1 MPPMLATVSE
11 LAKPIA
17 IRFRM
22 YTDSERTTIE
32 GDAMPGAD
40 LRQGHRWLRWLAW
53 GLLLALFVGSG
64 AMVHDA
70 LPGSYDRIRVLPV
83 WGAPGHLDLAGQCP
97 LSAQLRRLPSNNFGF
112 RTQPLWLALRL
123 HDPGRR
129 ALDRVLF
136 IDYPLLSRVTLYR
149 CVGHDLQVLAQT
161 GGDAPLSGVS
171 ARRRL
176 TFALSLPAQ
185 TETQLWL
192 RVQSESNVIVPVRL
206 LRRAEDVALTRADAW
221 RKGLL
226 YGGLA
231 VLLMVNLLLFFFSAE
246 SMFLW
251 HALNQLP
258 MLGYL
263 LAADG
268 VWHQLWSG
276 ADAQITIG
284 LLCLAISNVLA
295 PLYASAYLRLSP
307 SSWPY
312 RLTRVLS
319 MAAALAGLPWLDG
332 DFALAAQAILA
343 IAALNM
349 AVLPI
354 LAIRRWLDGDRIAA
368 FYMLGWLAY
377 FITGLWAAVV
387 LEGYLPYVGGL
398 FDLLKLAALLAGMAN
413 SLGLGVHLSDLRE
426 QSRRSELRVIEAQ
439 AQSQAKSEFLATMS
453 HEIRTPMNGVLG
465 MIELLRAT
473 GLSAEQQRI
482 VATVESSGAG
492 LLAVINDILD
502 YSQVESGRLHLD
514 LQEFDLFHLL
524 IEVMSLFKA
533 RASRQGLGLLCSV
546 SSRTPQQVLADAQ
559 RLRQILVNLLANA
572 MKFTERGR
580 VDVMV
585 DGVRSEH
592 GLRLEIVV
600 KDSGCGIAAERIPH
614 LFESFQHRD
623 ARTVEPGS
631 GLGLAISRKLC
642 RLMGG
647 DIHVESH
654 LHLGSTF
661 SVSLPV
667 GLPTLVDASHVW
679 SERMP
684 RRMLLIDPDLE
695 YLELMAREAAMPELS
710 IDTAID
716 AREALAMSAQAQT
729 RGQPYDLVLC
739 ALQLSDMNGLSLR
752 QQMNA
757 CGGEGQCA
765 FVLMTQPYWQPN
777 PGILQQAGVFGAIER
792 PVMAYELREALI
804 ALYSPVRRLQEPAVY
819 PVAARV
825 MRVLVA
831 EDNPTNQMVMLGM
844 LRRLGIEPLLVEDGE
859 AAVQRWSE
867 QMREQAFDLILMDC
881 EMPVCD
887 GYEATRRIRSEE
899 ARSGWPRTPIIA
911 VSAHVTPPYIA
922 ACYDAGMDD
931 YLPKPLRAADLRAR
945 IAHWSSLQPGS
956 SEVPHE

>member
-1 MPPMLATVSE
+1 
-11 LAKPIA
+11 
-17 IRFRM
+17 
-22 YTDSERTTIE
+22 
-32 GDAMPGAD
+32 MPGAD
-40 LRQGHRWLRWLAW
+40 LRHGHRWLRWIAW
-53 GLLLALFVGSG
+53 GLLLAIFVGSG
-64 AMVHDA
+64 LMVKDAFPGPHERAQA
-70 LPGSYDRIRVLPV
+70 LPLWADSARLET
-83 WGAPGHLDLAGQCP
+83 PGRCP
-97 LSAQLRRLPSNNFGF
+97 LPLHLQRLEQDNFGF
-112 RTQPLWLALRL
+112 RPHPIWLALRL
-123 HDPGRR
+123 PNPGLR

-136 IDYPLLSRVTLYR
+136 IDYPLLSQVTLYR
-149 CVGHDLQVLAQT
+149 CVGAHLQVWGRA
-161 GGDAPLSGVS
+161 GGDVPAMPGAS
-171 ARRRL
+171 ARRGL
-176 TFALSLPAQ
+176 AFVLSLPAQ
-185 TETQLWL
+185 TETQFWL
-192 RVQSESNVIVPVRL
+192 RVQSDSNIIVPVRL
-206 LRRAEDVALTRADAW
+206 LRRNEDIAQTRIDAW
-221 RKGLL
+221 HKGLL

-231 VLLMVNLLLFFFSAE
+231 ILIMVNLLLFFFSAE
-246 SMFLW
+246 RMFLW
-251 HALNQLP
+251 HAINQLP

-268 VWHQLWSG
+268 VWHQIWPWPGIQVLL
-276 ADAQITIG
+276 G

-295 PLYASAYLRLSP
+295 PLYASAYLRLPP
-307 SSWPY
+307 SSWLY
-312 RLTRVLS
+312 RLARALS
-319 MAAALAGLPWLDG
+319 MGAVLACLPWVWGNLVLG
-332 DFALAAQAILA
+332 AQALLA
-343 IAALNM
+343 VAALNM
-349 AVLPI
+349 AVLPV
-354 LAIRRWLDGDRIAA
+354 LAMRRWTAGDRIAA
-368 FYMLGWLAY
+368 FYMFGWLAY
-377 FITGLWAAVV
+377 FLTGLWAAVV

-398 FDLLKLAALLAGMAN
+398 FDLLKLSALLAGVAN
-413 SLGLGVHLSDLRE
+413 SLGLGVYLSDLRE
-426 QSRRSELRVIEAQ
+426 QGRHSEFRVLEAQ

-482 VATVESSGAG
+482 VATIESSGAG

-502 YSQVESGRLHLD
+502 YSQVESGRLRLD

-546 SSRTPQQVLADAQ
+546 SQRTPQQVLADAQ

-585 DGVRSEH
+585 DGVRSEQ

-623 ARTVEPGS
+623 TRTTEPGS

-642 RLMGG
+642 WLMGG

-661 SVSLPV
+661 SISVPV

-684 RRMLLIDPDLE
+684 HRMLLVDPDLE
-695 YLELMAREAAMPELS
+695 YLELMAREAATSELA

-716 AREALAMSAQAQT
+716 AREAMAMSEQARA
-729 RGQPYDLVLC
+729 RGQAYDLVLC
-739 ALQLSDMNGLSLR
+739 ALQLPDMNGLSLR
-752 QQMNA
+752 QQMEA
-757 CGGEGQCA
+757 CHTDEKCA

-777 PGILQQAGVFGAIER
+777 PGVLQQAGVFGAIER
-792 PVMAYELREALI
+792 PVMAYELREALV
-804 ALYSPVRRLQEPAVY
+804 ALYSPVRRLQEPACA
-819 PVAARV
+819 PVTARI

-831 EDNPTNQMVMLGM
+831 EDNPTNQMVVVGM
-844 LRRLGIEPLLVEDGE
+844 LRRLGIEPVLAEDGE
-859 AAVQRWSE
+859 LAVQRWSAQE
-867 QMREQAFDLILMDC
+867 DEQAFDLILMDC

-899 ARSGWPRTPIIA
+899 ARTSRRRTPIIA
-911 VSAHVTPPYIA
+911 VSAHVTPPHIA
-922 ACYDAGMDD
+922 ACYEAGMDD

-945 IAHWSSLQPGS
+945 IAHWSVPQAVAN
-956 SEVPHE
+956 EVPHE